1 MHALDRVNLPEK
13 LAPRHALLNVFHR
26 AAAKR
31 LAFVCAPAGYGKT
44 ISTLLWLNDSGRKGI
59 WIQLN
64 EQQNALADFY
74 AKLGGGLVALQ
85 PYNRELQSIL
95 MRSDFGSS
103 PVEFTQQLI
112 ASLARDEELY
122 SLIIDDFHCVKNE
135 EIHKSLPNI
144 LLSLPYAFSSFILS
158 REEPSGSMQ
167 ELLEKGRVEEIT
179 AEALAFEEAE
189 IGVYFREHGRNLS
202 GAEIRAVHT
211 MTKGWPMGVNALAL
225 TGSISLGMG
234 ESQLIDCYLNEHAWE
249 RWPEDIRLFLMQCS
263 IVDEIT
269 PDICARLTGREDSE
283 AILRDFCAANMFIV
297 DSGLGGYRC
306 HHLFQDFLRAKLHAA
321 QGIDAQRL
329 YRIAAEFYMETGRY
343 YEGLRFSV
351 KGGNYAG
358 VEACMLE
365 LYKYSTQG
373 NAVAEHAAR
382 LKSYLMDLI
391 PDVVLEE
398 NPYLLINYAW
408 SHYLMGQAEPML
420 HYIDRIYENFETILS
435 KHNIF
440 MELGLLITTLDFR
453 KSPMGILLEEK
464 GANTASVNPGRQMQT
479 VTMTENM
486 PFYHRSNRDYSPFAL
501 NSDASFDAFSQ
512 AFGNILGPGILEICV
527 TGLRGGLLY
536 EQNRLE
542 EAIPYADSAI
552 QALLPETVAELKV
565 CAMLL
570 RAVICLA
577 QDEQD
582 EYEERLQE
590 IKALLDRESA
600 MYLMP
605 NLLAVETKH
614 RLMHASKGAARE
626 WLARYFVTEPEMP
639 EFYKIFQ
646 HFTTARAYI
655 VLNRIEEALALLQ
668 KLKALGASFNRPLDV
683 AEAGSLLALICW
695 GIGEKQQSRAIMEET
710 LQITQTY
717 GFVRVVAD
725 EGSSVLPVLKDCLNA
740 LDAPGNR
747 CGLDLAYV
755 NNVYLAA
762 YAASKKYRG
771 LGWNIHVKPVK
782 LSPQQTMILSMMAK
796 GFKQKQIAEI
806 ASLALPTV
814 KSHTYVM
821 YKKLDVNNA
830 ADAILKARDMGLI
843 E

>member
-1 MHALDRVNLPEK
+1 
-13 LAPRHALLNVFHR
+13 
-26 AAAKR
+26 
-31 LAFVCAPAGYGKT
+31 
-44 ISTLLWLNDSGRKGI
+44 
-59 WIQLN
+59 
-64 EQQNALADFY
+64 
-74 AKLGGGLVALQ
+74 
-85 PYNRELQSIL
+85 
-95 MRSDFGSS
+95 
-103 PVEFTQQLI
+103 
-112 ASLARDEELY
+112 
-122 SLIIDDFHCVKNE
+122 
-135 EIHKSLPNI
+135 
-144 LLSLPYAFSSFILS
+144 
-158 REEPSGSMQ
+158 
-167 ELLEKGRVEEIT
+167 
-179 AEALAFEEAE
+179 
-189 IGVYFREHGRNLS
+189 
-202 GAEIRAVHT
+202 
-211 MTKGWPMGVNALAL
+211 
-225 TGSISLGMG
+225 
-234 ESQLIDCYLNEHAWE
+234 
-249 RWPEDIRLFLMQCS
+249 
-263 IVDEIT
+263 
-269 PDICARLTGREDSE
+269 
-283 AILRDFCAANMFIV
+283 
-297 DSGLGGYRC
+297 
-306 HHLFQDFLRAKLHAA
+306 
-321 QGIDAQRL
+321 
-329 YRIAAEFYMETGRY
+329 METGRY

-639 EFYKIFQ
+639 EFYKIFH

-710 LQITQTY
+710 LQITQKY
-717 GFVRVVAD
+717 GFVRIIAD
-725 EGSSVLPVLKDCLNA
+725 EGASVLPVLKDCLNA
-740 LDAPGNR
+740 LNAHDKQ
-747 CGLDLAYV
+747 CGLNRAYV

-762 YAASKKYRG
+762 YAASKKHRG
-771 LGWNIHVKPVK
+771 LAWNIHVKPVK
-782 LSPQQTMILSMMAK
+782 LSRQQAMILSMMAK
-796 GFKQKQIAEI
+796 GFKQKQIAEM